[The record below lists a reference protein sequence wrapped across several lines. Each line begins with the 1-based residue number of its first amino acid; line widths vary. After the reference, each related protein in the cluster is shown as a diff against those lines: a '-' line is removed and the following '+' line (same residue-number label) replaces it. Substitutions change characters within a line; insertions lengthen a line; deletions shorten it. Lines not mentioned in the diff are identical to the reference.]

1 VIFLILNDVL
11 MYVLNV
17 FLDSTEKRGL
27 LDHVFIQS
35 DVEVSDFVDFVRK
48 NNDHVSIMIYVC
60 RYYWII

>member
-48 NNDHVSIMIYVC
+48 NNDHVSIMIYV
-60 RYYWII
+60 

>member
-1 VIFLILNDVL
+1 